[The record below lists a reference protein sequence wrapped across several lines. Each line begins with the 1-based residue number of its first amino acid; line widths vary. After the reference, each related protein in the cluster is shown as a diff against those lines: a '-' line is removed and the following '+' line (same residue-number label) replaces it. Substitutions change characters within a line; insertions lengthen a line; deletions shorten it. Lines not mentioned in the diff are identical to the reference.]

1 MESSKH
7 GNAGGRGNRNAIVV
21 AGVDVGSL
29 YTKVLILDIEENILS
44 YRIIRSGFLY
54 DQAAASC
61 LEGALE
67 GAGIASNRIGYV
79 VSTGYG
85 RARVSFASEHVSEIS
100 CHARAA
106 KWLFPEA
113 GTVIDIGG
121 QDSKVI
127 YVADEGQVLNFV
139 MNDKCAAG
147 TGRFLEVMADALS
160 VELGEMGTLAGQSR
174 TAVEVSSQ
182 CTVFAESEVI
192 SLLTAGTQREDIV
205 AAIHR
210 SIVRRIMAMIGQLG
224 KKERVTMTGGVT
236 KNRGVVRELERS
248 LDTTLLISEEP
259 QVAGALGAA
268 LIALSK
274 LSSESKAAPRRGC

>member
-1 MESSKH
+1 M
-7 GNAGGRGNRNAIVV
+7 IV

-29 YTKVLILDIEENILS
+29 YTKALILDSAENILS
-44 YRIIRSGFLY
+44 YEIIRSGFIY
-54 DQAAASC
+54 QEAASSC
-61 LEGALE
+61 LEAALE
-67 GAGIASNRIGYV
+67 QSGFNFNDMAYA

-85 RARVSFASEHVSEIS
+85 RARVSSANEHVSEIS

-106 KWLFPEA
+106 KWLFPE
-113 GTVIDIGG
+113 VRMVVDIGG

-127 YVADEGQVLNFV
+127 YVGDDGQVLNFV

-147 TGRFLEVMADALS
+147 TGRFLEVMAEALS
-160 VELGEMGTLAGQSR
+160 VELDKMGDLSAQSSN
-174 TAVEVSSQ
+174 AVEVSSQ

-192 SLLTAGTQREDIV
+192 SLLTAGSHREDII

-210 SIVRRIMAMIGQLG
+210 SIIRRIMAMIGQLG

-236 KNRGVVRELERS
+236 KNGGVLRELEKS
-248 LDTTLLISEEP
+248 LNTTLLISEEP

-274 LSSESKAAPRRGC
+274 LSSENHSSQKAS

>member
-1 MESSKH
+1 M
-7 GNAGGRGNRNAIVV
+7 IV

-29 YTKVLILDIEENILS
+29 YTKALILDSAQNVLS
-44 YRIIRSGFLY
+44 YEIIRSGFIY
-54 DQAAASC
+54 QEAASSC
-61 LEGALE
+61 LDAALKKS
-67 GAGIASNRIGYV
+67 GFNS
-79 VSTGYG
+79 
-85 RARVSFASEHVSEIS
+85 HDIS

-106 KWLFPEA
+106 KWLFPE
-113 GTVIDIGG
+113 VHMVVDIGG

-127 YVADEGQVLNFV
+127 YVGDHGQVLNFV

-147 TGRFLEVMADALS
+147 TGRFLEVMAEALS
-160 VELGEMGTLAGQSR
+160 VVLDKMGDISAPSENS
-174 TAVEVSSQ
+174 VEVSSQ

-192 SLLTAGTQREDIV
+192 SLLTAGSKREDII

-210 SIVRRIMAMIGQLG
+210 SIIRRIMAMIGQLG
-224 KKERVTMTGGVT
+224 KKEKVTMTGGVT
-236 KNRGVVRELERS
+236 KNSGVLRELEKS

-274 LSSESKAAPRRGC
+274 APNRNHSS

>member
-1 MESSKH
+1 M
-7 GNAGGRGNRNAIVV
+7 IV

-29 YTKVLILDIEENILS
+29 YTKALILDSAQNILS
-44 YRIIRSGFLY
+44 YEIIRSGFIY
-54 DQAAASC
+54 QEAASSC
-61 LEGALE
+61 LDAALKKS
-67 GAGIASNRIGYV
+67 GFDYPDIVYA

-85 RARVSFASEHVSEIS
+85 RARVSSADEHISEIS

-106 KWLFPEA
+106 KWLFPE
-113 GTVIDIGG
+113 VHMVVDIGG

-127 YVADEGQVLNFV
+127 YVGDHGQVLNFV

-147 TGRFLEVMADALS
+147 TGRFLEVMAEALS
-160 VELGEMGTLAGQSR
+160 VDLDKMGDLSAQSR
-174 TAVEVSSQ
+174 NSFEVSSQ

-192 SLLTAGTQREDIV
+192 SLLTAGSKREDII

-210 SIVRRIMAMIGQLG
+210 SIIRRIMAMIGQLG

-236 KNRGVVRELERS
+236 KNSGVLRELEKN

-274 LSSESKAAPRRGC
+274 VPRENHSS